1 MDSTPWSS
9 LMGCGSLVVVVVNLK
24 PSQIHV
30 QILSTQTDIFNSMED
45 KI

>member
-1 MDSTPWSS
+1 M
-9 LMGCGSLVVVVVNLK
+9 VVNLK

-30 QILSTQTDIFNSMED
+30 QILSAQTDIFKSMED

>member
-1 MDSTPWSS
+1 MDSALWSS
-9 LMGCGSLVVVVVNLK
+9 LIGCGDLIQMDVKLK

-30 QILSTQTDIFNSMED
+30 HILSAQTDIFNSMED